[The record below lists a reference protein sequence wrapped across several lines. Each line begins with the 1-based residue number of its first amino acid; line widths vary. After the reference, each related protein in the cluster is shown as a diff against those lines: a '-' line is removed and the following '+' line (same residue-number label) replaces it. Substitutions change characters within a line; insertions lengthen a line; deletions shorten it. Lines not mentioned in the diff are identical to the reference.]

1 MVMLFSLLPT
11 SAWAAGAAKPISEEE
26 WNSGGYYQPDAL
38 LGDEWKFSDAVT
50 MTDCDLVYARYEKK
64 EWTGTGYAYK
74 YAYVIALD
82 ESLSSDYAIPDYP
95 FGGAPWAKDD
105 TMSEVYIEEGVTR
118 IGSNA
123 FANKNLLTLVEIPQT
138 VTSIGEKA
146 FSGDLEL
153 RASANGKTP
162 LDLSHV
168 TSFGAYAFSGCNS
181 LGGTGGV
188 TLNTTSSEFTEIPD
202 GLFTATYLTKIE
214 LNDNITRIGDNAFAH
229 CSLSGMTTIDLPDRL
244 ETIGNGAFT
253 RQTDAP
259 QHTITSLVIPE
270 GVTTIGDHAFYNF
283 TALETVTVLSKKLT
297 RPDEAAFGD
306 SQNNAFHKP
315 GQIQVG
321 DKVFVGTVGTTFL
334 VPEGVGEDYIEI
346 FESGYNCYLGDQ
358 SPMKR
363 YPAGDTEANC
373 TTLGR
378 LAYEFTFLD
387 HKDYYY
393 QDTPALGHNWGP
405 ERTHEATCETD
416 RYTYHFC
423 LRKDCDQDFDTT
435 PQIINTDED
444 SRTGHNYQY
453 SYAKNPA
460 IVEGTET
467 EFHYICQNKNHSDTE
482 DDSPKDYALVLD
494 GKTLQATTLMSLSDL
509 KNALHAVGQGSNNVG
524 VLNWNETDT
533 TTPLTESRYYKV
545 KFTPTNSTQFKGEV
559 VSDGNGTPEED
570 GSGKDLTIYVKVSKV
585 TLDFSQMSMYP
596 LTQYVGDDFAPVQAE
611 HMPAVTV
618 ESAQYQPV
626 GGDWSDTAPA
636 LSDENVGKDF
646 KVRIP
651 FTYNSAVYKLPT
663 DGMSQM
669 PPSGYTLVE
678 GGGQTW
684 VETAFHIGKN
694 EIKGTVSPIPNLSY
708 TGEPWNTVSVTGI
721 PVGSTVK
728 FFVENGSDN
737 WVQVG
742 DPITT
747 TTTDQI
753 VTGAPMINA
762 GEQRVKVEITK
773 ENFVSQEV
781 FVTGVIGKQLVETP
795 KAVTEPMSFTP
806 ISATGAKEFTGV
818 PDSSDSR
825 YTVTGNKGTNAGTYT
840 AEATLDDPENYAWT
854 TGDDDGDGTAE
865 ISWQILKRT
874 VQKPTFSG
882 GTYGFDGNART
893 AVTVNSAGDYATK
906 YASDDTTLQAIYA
919 PDGVS
924 TGYVAYTATNARQ
937 TNAGTYPVTVSLQD
951 SRNYRWPDDSAATY
965 TAGTWTISQM
975 VIYAPSVTAATIT
988 YDGQPYDGAI
998 QLTHSENS
1006 SGILKL
1012 GSNHQYFS
1020 GSAPLSGL
1028 PVNAGSYTV
1037 KPELVVRDGL
1047 ISDNYNVINIQS
1059 ASFRIEK
1066 APLTLIAPT
1075 EDLSVS
1081 YNGQQQSVPGVTV
1094 FGDLFGDDPSD
1105 DYTVMYTYSY
1115 TNTEGALVTSEATE
1129 EPPQLRE
1136 IGTYTITA
1144 TLTADNYQATP
1155 VTYEFKITTGTQ
1167 SITLTPDEV
1176 SRWTPADEVNPATY
1190 TVTLGETEDFTVT
1203 GVGTVDPTA
1212 TITYEVTSGD
1222 AVSIDDA
1229 SNPSVAVQEAGNAT
1243 ITVKAAATDKVGEA
1257 TVTYNVVVEKG
1268 RAVIE
1273 RGDINVPYDGSA
1285 LEPSEYA
1292 ATVEKPVDSAPD
1304 PTRALTYAFFTDA
1317 ECSGSIGTPKDAGVY
1332 YLKVSYPGDDNYI
1345 ASDKVV
1351 KVTITAADLQV
1362 TKTDV
1367 NKTYDGTDVTLGSLL
1382 TVEDAAGNPLTDAT
1396 VVFVRSDAQPAD
1408 WGSGVTEVRNVA
1420 DSGTYWFKVTA
1431 KNHSEYIGSLTVTIK
1446 PIDITIT
1453 PTVTLEKVYD
1463 GNADA
1468 AITAINGTDY
1478 TGAEIGLTGTADGES
1493 ISVTAT
1499 AAYND
1504 KTAADG
1510 KTVTVTY
1517 TLTGTGADLANY
1529 TFNGEKTVEGKVTGT
1544 LTDGKITKKPIA
1556 VTGGITATDR
1566 VYDGTN
1572 VVALTGTP
1580 EPAADSFVSGDD
1592 VSFSN
1597 ITGKTGT
1604 VTDANVGDDKPVT
1617 VTADTLNSLLT
1628 GADAGNYTVS
1638 NDYTSATVDINKRP
1652 VQLLFPRQTDPDASW
1667 EKEVAYTPAGLTSQP
1682 GVYQVSAKAKDT
1694 ESGFVGDDRLADNDI
1709 AYSFAA
1715 DGASVPNPT
1724 NLGTYTVTAELTT
1737 AAESRLSNYQI
1748 DAITGTI
1755 TIVQNSEDL
1764 RVTITPKNN
1773 LVYNGHGQDPIQ
1785 GISVE
1790 GGSETLPEGVGYS
1803 IFYSLENDDTYD
1815 LDRAELT
1822 DAIKDAGSYT
1832 VYWKVTTTNY
1842 SNKTGK
1848 FTVEVER
1855 ATLEL
1860 SRDVTDT
1867 RAYNGTVSAANQVI
1881 GVGLTGQQNDES
1893 ITVSVTTAVYDQAT
1907 VVDASSITITYAIT
1921 AGGGAKLDNYKV
1933 SIAGA
1938 EAEDAQTSMTETVTA
1953 EITPAHVT
1961 VTINN
1966 QTAVYD
1972 GTTPTV
1978 AQVQD
1983 VNWEVTDGEIYRLT
1997 PDTPDNLGITLSI
2010 PGTAKDAG
2018 TYDIT
2023 GTPSNGN
2030 YAVTFVPG
2038 DFEITPREVSV
2049 TIGSAS
2055 GIYGDTPNLSSVE
2068 LTYQQTDGDE
2078 GLAPKESSIDGIA
2091 LTAMT
2096 EATSGTAVTGAT
2108 GVGTYFIVGTDN
2120 SDNYNITFTSGKYTV
2135 EKRPITITIA
2145 DKSSAYG
2152 CDLAE
2157 LGWDAAYT
2165 GDEGKPGIV
2174 NGDNLGIVL
2183 TTDASADADTGSYP
2197 ITGTASGEKT
2207 NNYTITWA
2215 GSWNQEDENKGTAG
2229 TYTITKATLTIA
2241 FTQSTFNVS
2250 MGNPV
2255 NNPLKYI
2262 NSSNSNEEIGDK
2274 PDDVTVRYTSS
2285 APTVATVDENTGAV
2299 TILQPGDATIT
2310 ATVTDGG
2317 QNFTDGATA
2326 HYELRIATAGPGIQV
2341 QAKPNNHLV
2350 YNGTMQQLLEGCT
2363 VTPSTASVTFTV
2375 TALEPGDRCEIDGGK
2390 PAALDAGTYRVSWTA
2405 SLTGYTDVTG
2415 WVDVT
2420 IDKANPS
2427 TGFSNGNVQTTYEED
2442 KIFDSTGATTLNV
2455 AGDYGGLITY
2465 LSDNTAVA
2473 MVNGNDLRT
2482 IAINATGTAV
2492 IRALFAETDNYK
2504 AQTVSFALEVTD
2516 ADTTIQYEA
2525 DDYEVEYDGRPHGA
2539 DITVTS
2545 PSNYTI
2551 WYSDNDG
2558 SSYDL
2563 TESPTITDV
2572 GSVTIHFQ
2580 IQAPGYTSVSGAQT
2594 VTMEPKEIT
2603 PGMISGI
2610 AGSYTYTGQEIT
2622 VPTLQVAD
2630 GRTLLDEGRDYEVA
2644 YANNREVGIASVTIT
2659 GKGNYTGSV
2668 TEDFEITAVTDSYLS
2683 ASLNRYFGFY
2693 GDGGT
2698 NSATVTVMHGDHAV
2712 TEGVSIS
2719 VSGAEDDVSIV
2730 DQTITFL
2737 EPGVY
2742 EIEVE
2747 VTGSHSGDFTL
2758 YYTLL
2763 PQSGGDFEIAGLKDT
2778 IVTYDGEDH
2787 AFEPEVFFEGTP
2799 LTEADYALTYSYTP
2813 FSGSEVEDTYDPA
2826 STEMTEAGLYVVTV
2840 TGVGNYVGTG
2850 TVVLLIAQRD
2860 LADSEVDADIP
2871 NATYDGSEQEPEV
2884 TLTFNGEDVGDL
2896 NATEYYYNIDAGEA
2910 LAVSS
2915 AAAGNNNFSGT
2926 RVDTFRIDPKELNAR
2941 DFTAVADPDEY
2952 NYTGSVVTPE
2962 VIVTDTET
2970 GDVLVAGR
2978 DYTVD
2983 SEAVEPG
2990 EHTADVIGR
2999 GNYTGTVPV
3008 DFTILA
3014 EIDPPPVAEFDLTVT
3029 PESWTYTPVPQADI
3043 SVTFND
3049 RPVEESGYTL
3059 TVERDGSVLL
3069 VDGTHAEAVT
3079 AILEPGEYAI
3089 TATGTGVYAG
3099 YSDSDT
3105 VSVRKIRTAVTVTA
3119 DPDSLVGGGTV
3130 TLTLSGQD
3138 LPGDAYLPGLLTVST
3153 ENGTQMDLDQLLW
3166 VQSGSQWTASFT
3178 AADASETY
3186 TFTLT
3191 YPGDSHY
3198 EAASDSTDV
3207 VTRPTG
3213 GDPGEGE
3220 EYIIRAS
3227 AGTGGSIS
3235 PSGRISVAEGDSQ
3248 RFEIEA
3254 DDGYEIADVRVD
3266 GESIGAR
3273 SRYTFRDVD
3282 DDHTIRATFE
3292 WVGDSD
3298 EPDEKPDPKPDPD
3311 DNTDDTDDGDSGSGG
3326 VADPDDTGVANW
3338 LNTTEHVRYLNGYDT
3353 GMFMPGA
3360 NMTRAEVAQMFY
3372 NLLLNKNV
3380 PITVSFTDVPATAW
3394 YADAVNVLA
3403 SLGILTGYG
3412 NNQYAPDRPITR
3424 AEFTVIAMRFAQLN
3438 PGGVNIFSD
3447 VDADDWFY
3455 AQVVGSIQYGWITG
3469 YADGTFRPNAYIT
3482 RAEVTAIV
3490 NRMLGRVA
3498 DQAYVDSN
3506 TFYLKQFADVSRFY
3520 WGYYDI
3526 MEATNA
3532 HAYSMVGGKEAW
3544 LWLQ

>member
-11 SAWAAGAAKPISEEE
+11 TAWAADRATEIQKTEWEESYYVPSALNASEWEFRK
-26 WNSGGYYQPDAL
+26 A
-38 LGDEWKFSDAVT
+38 FT
-50 MTDCDLVYARYEKK
+50 MVNCDLAYARYEK
-64 EWTGTGYAYK
+64 EIVDEDTGSLTYK

-82 ESLSSDYAIPDYP
+82 ESSGSNYAIPDYSS
-95 FGGAPWAKDD
+95 GGAPWAQDD

-138 VTSIGEKA
+138 VTSIGESA

-153 RASANGKTP
+153 RASADGKTP
-162 LDLSHV
+162 LDLSNV
-168 TSFGAYAFSGCNS
+168 TSFGANAFANCNS

-202 GLFTATYLTKIE
+202 GLFTATYLKEIE

-229 CSLSGMTTIDLPDRL
+229 CLLSGMTTIDLPDSL
-244 ETIGNGAFT
+244 VTIGDGAFT

-259 QHTITSLVIPE
+259 QRTITSLVIPE

-283 TALETVTVLSKKLT
+283 TALETVTVLSKDLEK
-297 RPDEAAFGD
+297 PGAAAFGD

-321 DKVFVGTVGTTFL
+321 DDVFEGTVGTTFL
-334 VPEGVGEDYIEI
+334 VPEDVDEGYIEM

-363 YPAGDTEANC
+363 YPEGDIAANC
-373 TTLGR
+373 TTAGR
-378 LAYEFTFLD
+378 LAYEFTFLGYT
-387 HKDYYY
+387 DYYY
-393 QDTPALGHNWGP
+393 QETPALGHDWGP
-405 ERTHEATCETD
+405 DQTHEATCETD
-416 RYTYHFC
+416 KYTYHYC
-423 LRKDCDQDFDTT
+423 QREGCDQGFDTT
-435 PQIINTDED
+435 PQIIQTDVGT
-444 SRTGHNYQY
+444 RTGHDYWY
-453 SYAKNPA
+453 SYTENPA
-460 IVEGTET
+460 IADGTVT
-467 EFHYICQNKNHSDTE
+467 EFHYICQKENHSDTE
-482 DDSPKDYALVLD
+482 DVSPKDYALVLN

-509 KNALHAVGQGSNNVG
+509 ENALHAVGQGSNNVG
-524 VLNWNETDT
+524 VLDWNETDT
-533 TTPLTESRYYKV
+533 TTLLTESGYYKV

-570 GSGKDLTIYVKVSKV
+570 GNGTDLTIYVEVSKV

-611 HMPAVTV
+611 HMPDVTV
-618 ESAQYQPV
+618 GSAQYWSDD
-626 GGDWSDTAPA
+626 GGWSDTAPT
-636 LSDENVGKDF
+636 LSDGNVGKDF

-651 FTYNSAVYKLPT
+651 FTYNSTVYELPT
-663 DGMSQM
+663 TGMSQM
-669 PPSGYTLVE
+669 PPSGYTLVKE
-678 GGGQTW
+678 GGQTW

-694 EIKGTVSPIPNLSY
+694 EIKGTVSPIPNLRY
-708 TGEPWNTVSVTGI
+708 TGEPQNTVSVTGI
-721 PVGSTVK
+721 PAGSTVT

-747 TTTDQI
+747 TTTNQI
-753 VTGAPMINA
+753 VTGAPMTNA
-762 GEQRVKVEITK
+762 GAQQVKVEITK

-781 FVTGVIGKQLVETP
+781 TVTGVIGKQLVATP
-795 KAVTEPMSFTP
+795 KAATEQMSFTP
-806 ISATGAKEFTGV
+806 ISATEAKEFTGV
-818 PDSSDSR
+818 ADSSDDR
-825 YTVTGNKGTNAGTYT
+825 YTVTDNKGTNAGTYT
-840 AEATLDDPENYAWT
+840 AKATLQDPDNYAWT

-865 ISWQILKRT
+865 ISWQILKRS

-882 GTYGFDGNART
+882 GTYSYDGNAHP
-893 AVTVNSAGDYATK
+893 AVTVISAGDHATE
-906 YASDDTTLQAIYA
+906 YASDGTTLQAIYA

-937 TNAGTYPVTVSLQD
+937 TNAGTYEVTVSLQD
-951 SRNYRWPDDSAATY
+951 SDNYRWSDGSAATY
-965 TAGTWTISQM
+965 TAGTWKISQK
-975 VIYAPSVTAATIT
+975 VIYAPSVTAETIT
-988 YDGQPYDGAI
+988 YDGQPYDGTI

-1006 SGILKL
+1006 SGILEL

-1020 GSAPLSGL
+1020 GSAPLSDP

-1037 KPELVVRDGL
+1037 QPELVVAYGL
-1047 ISDNYNVINIQS
+1047 ISGNYNVLNIQS

-1066 APLTLIAPT
+1066 APLTLTAPT
-1075 EDLSVS
+1075 EGLSVS

-1094 FGDLFGDDPSD
+1094 SGDLFGDDPSD

-1167 SITLTPDEV
+1167 SITLTPDDE
-1176 SRWTPADEVNPATY
+1176 SRWTAAGETNPATY
-1190 TVTLGETEDFTVT
+1190 TVTLGETENFTVT
-1203 GVGTVDPTA
+1203 GVGAVDPTA
-1212 TITYEVTSGD
+1212 AITYEVTSGD

-1229 SNPSVAVQEAGNAT
+1229 SNPSVAVQKAGNAT

-1273 RGDINVPYDGSA
+1273 RGDISVLYDGSE
-1285 LEPSEYA
+1285 LELSDYA
-1292 ATVEKPVDSAPD
+1292 ATVKKPVDSAPD
-1304 PTRALTYAFFTDA
+1304 PTEELTYAFFADA
-1317 ECSGSIGTPKDAGVY
+1317 ECSDEPIGTPKDAGVY

-1345 ASDKVV
+1345 ASDNVV
-1351 KVTITAADLQV
+1351 KVTITAADLRV
-1362 TKTDV
+1362 TAENVDKP
-1367 NKTYDGTDVTLGSLL
+1367 YDGTAVTLGSLL
-1382 TVEDAAGNPLTDAT
+1382 TVNDAAGNPLTDAT

-1431 KNHSEYIGSLTVTIK
+1431 KNHSEYIGSLTVAIK
-1446 PIDITIT
+1446 PIDIPIT

-1468 AITAINGTDY
+1468 AIMAINGTDY

-1510 KTVTVTY
+1510 KTITVTY
-1517 TLTGTGADLANY
+1517 TLTGADLDNY
-1529 TFNGEKTVEGKVTGT
+1529 TFNGEKAVEGKVTGT
-1544 LTDGKITKKPIA
+1544 LTDGKITKKPIT
-1556 VTGGITATDR
+1556 VTGGIDATDR
-1566 VYDGTN
+1566 VYDSTTEI
-1572 VVALTGTP
+1572 ALTGKPT
-1580 EPAADSFVSGDD
+1580 ADGFVGSDD
-1592 VSFSN
+1592 VSFKDIS
-1597 ITGKTGT
+1597 TETGT
-1604 VTDANVGDDKPVT
+1604 VMDASVGDNKPVT

-1628 GADAGNYTVS
+1628 GDDAGNYTVS
-1638 NDYTSATVDINKRP
+1638 DDYTGARVNITARP
-1652 VQLLFPRQTDPDASW
+1652 VYLQFPGQTTEPW
-1667 EKEVAYTPAGLTSQP
+1667 VREVAYTPAGLTSRP
-1682 GVYQVSAKAKDT
+1682 EVYQVSAKAKDDA
-1694 ESGFVGDDRLADNDI
+1694 SGFVGDDHLADGDI
-1709 AYSFAA
+1709 AYSFVGA
-1715 DGASVPNPT
+1715 DNKPETNPT
-1724 NLGTYTVTAELTT
+1724 NLGTYTVKAELTDT
-1737 AAESRLSNYQI
+1737 AATKFSNYTI
-1748 DAITGTI
+1748 SPVTGTI
-1755 TIVQNSEDL
+1755 KIVKNSEAL
-1764 RVTITPKNN
+1764 SVIITPASD
-1773 LVYNGHGQDPIQ
+1773 LVYTGLGQDPIAS
-1785 GISVE
+1785 ITVM
-1790 GGSETLPEGVGYS
+1790 GGNETLTEGVGYNIS
-1803 IFYSLENDDTYD
+1803 YSLENDGTYT
-1815 LDRAELT
+1815 LNRAKLT
-1822 DAIKDAGSYT
+1822 AAIKDAGTYT
-1832 VYWKVTTTNY
+1832 VYWEVTTTNY
-1842 SNKTGK
+1842 GDQTGSFDVK
-1848 FTVEVER
+1848 VER
-1855 ATLEL
+1855 ATLDL

-1867 RAYNGTVSAANQVI
+1867 RAYNGTVSAANQVT
-1881 GVGLTGQQNDES
+1881 GVGLTGQQKGES
-1893 ITVSVTTAVYDQAT
+1893 ITVSVTSAVYDQAI
-1907 VVDASSITITYAIT
+1907 VGERSITITYAIT
-1921 AGGGAKLDNYKV
+1921 AAEGVSLNNYKV

-1938 EAEDAQTSMTETVTA
+1938 EAKDAQTSMTETVTA
-1953 EITPAHVT
+1953 KITRAPVT

-1972 GTTPTV
+1972 GTTPDV
-1978 AQVQD
+1978 AQVQGT
-1983 VNWEVTDGEIYRLT
+1983 NWEVTEGKIFELT
-1997 PDTPDNLGITLSI
+1997 PDTPDELGITLSI
-2010 PGTAKDAG
+2010 PDNAKNAG
-2018 TYDIT
+2018 TYDIN
-2023 GTPSNGN
+2023 GRASNGN
-2030 YAVTFVPG
+2030 YAVTFAG
-2038 DFEITPREVSV
+2038 EDGGTSGKFTITPREIAV

-2055 GIYGDTPNLSSVE
+2055 GIYGDTPNLSSVTLTGTNMVSGESTE
-2068 LTYQQTDGDE
+2068 LFRDLISTTATNTSDVGEYDITADN
-2078 GLAPKESSIDGIA
+2078 GIH
-2091 LTAMT
+2091 
-2096 EATSGTAVTGAT
+2096 G
-2108 GVGTYFIVGTDN
+2108 
-2120 SDNYNITFTSGKYTV
+2120 NYNITFTSGTYTV

-2152 CDLAE
+2152 CELAK
-2157 LGWDAAYT
+2157 LGWKDAYT
-2165 GDEGKPGIV
+2165 GDDSKSGIV
-2174 NGDNLGIVL
+2174 NDDNLGIVL
-2183 TTDASADADTGSYP
+2183 TTDAPADADTGSYP

-2207 NNYTITWA
+2207 SNYTITWA

-2241 FTQSTFNVS
+2241 FTRSTFNVS
-2250 MGNPV
+2250 MGNLV
-2255 NNPLKYI
+2255 DNPLKYI
-2262 NSSNSNEEIGDK
+2262 NSSNSDEELSGK
-2274 PDDVTVRYTSS
+2274 PADVTVQYESS
-2285 APTVATVDENTGAV
+2285 DDTVATVDPNTGEV

-2317 QNFTDGATA
+2317 QNFTDGATSR
-2326 HYELRIATAGPGIQV
+2326 YELRIATAGAGIQV

-2350 YNGTMQQLLEGCT
+2350 YNGAMQQLLEDYT
-2363 VTPSTASVTFTV
+2363 VTPSSASVTFTV
-2375 TALEPGDRCEIDGGK
+2375 TALESGDQCEIDDGM

-2405 SLTGYTDVTG
+2405 SLTGYTEVTG
-2415 WVDVT
+2415 EVEVT
-2420 IDKANPS
+2420 IDKADPS
-2427 TGFSNGNVQTTYEED
+2427 TGFSPATVQTSYAEN
-2442 KIFDSTGATTLNV
+2442 KIFDSTVATTLNV
-2455 AGDYGGLITY
+2455 ADDYEDDGGSIIY

-2473 MVNGNDLRT
+2473 KVNNNDPT
-2482 IAINATGTAV
+2482 NISINATGTAV
-2492 IRALFAETDNYK
+2492 IRAQFTETDNYK
-2504 AQTVSFALEVTD
+2504 AQTVSFTLEVTD
-2516 ADTTIQYEA
+2516 AETTIRYEA
-2525 DDYEVEYDGRPHGA
+2525 ADYEVKYDGWPHGA

-2551 WYSDNDG
+2551 LYSNDG
-2558 SSYDL
+2558 GYSYNL
-2563 TESPTITDV
+2563 TESPVITNV
-2572 GSVTIHFQ
+2572 EEGPITIHFQ
-2580 IQAPGYTSVSGAQT
+2580 IQAPGYKSVSGTQT
-2594 VTMEPKEIT
+2594 VTVKPKEIT
-2603 PGMISGI
+2603 SGMISGI
-2610 AGSYTYTGQEIT
+2610 AESYTYTGQDII
-2622 VPTLQVAD
+2622 VHTLQVAD
-2630 GRTLLDEGRDYEVA
+2630 SRTLLDEDDDYDVE
-2644 YANNREVGIASVTIT
+2644 YEDNREVGRASVTIT

-2668 TEDFEITAVTDSYLS
+2668 TVHFEITAVESSYLS
-2683 ASLNRYFGFY
+2683 ASLDRYFGFY
-2693 GDGGT
+2693 DDEDT

-2747 VTGSHSGDFTL
+2747 VTGSHSGTFTL

-2763 PQSGGDFEIAGLKDT
+2763 PQSGGDFEITGLDDT
-2778 IVTYDGEDH
+2778 IVTYDGKNH
-2787 AFEPEVFFEGTP
+2787 AFEPEVSYEGTP

-2813 FSGSEVEDTYDPA
+2813 FSGSGVEDIYYNPA

-2840 TGVGNYVGTG
+2840 TGEESYGGTG

-2860 LADSEVDADIP
+2860 LADSAVDADIP
-2871 NATYDGSEQEPEV
+2871 DATYDGSEQEPEV
-2884 TLTFNGEDVGDL
+2884 TLTFNGENVGDL

-2926 RVDTFRIDPKELNAR
+2926 RVDTFRIDPKELNAY

-2962 VIVTDTET
+2962 VIVTDIDT

-3059 TVERDGSVLL
+3059 TVERDGNVLL
-3069 VDGTHAEAVT
+3069 VDGTNEQAVA

-3099 YSDSDT
+3099 YSDTDT

-3138 LPGDAYLPGLLTVST
+3138 LPGDAYLPDLLTVST
-3153 ENGTQMDLDQLLW
+3153 ENGTQLDLDQLLW

-3191 YPGDSHY
+3191 YPGDSRY

-3248 RFEIEA
+3248 RFVIEA

-3273 SRYTFRDVD
+3273 SRYTFTDVD

-3298 EPDEKPDPKPDPD
+3298 KPDEKPDPKPDPD
-3311 DNTDDTDDGDSGSGG
+3311 DNSDDTDEGDSGSGG

-3506 TFYLKQFADVSRFY
+3506 TLYLKQFADVSRFY

-3532 HAYSMVGGKEAW
+3532 HAYSMVDGTEAW

>member
-11 SAWAAGAAKPISEEE
+11 SAWAAATAKPISEEE
-26 WNSGGYYQPDAL
+26 WDSGGYYQPDAL
-38 LGDEWKFSDAVT
+38 LGDGWKFSDAVT
-50 MTDCDLVYARYEKK
+50 MTDCDLVYARYEKR

-74 YAYVIALD
+74 YAYVIVLD
-82 ESLSSDYAIPDYP
+82 ESSGSNYAIPDYP
-95 FGGAPWAKDD
+95 SGGAPWAQDD

-123 FANKNLLTLVEIPQT
+123 FANKNLLTLVEIPET
-138 VTSIGEKA
+138 VTSIGERA

-153 RASANGKTP
+153 RASANGNTP

-188 TLNTTSSEFTEIPD
+188 TLNTASPAFTEIPD
-202 GLFTATYLTKIE
+202 GLFSATYLKKIE

-229 CSLSGMTTIDLPDRL
+229 CSLSGMTTIDLPDKL
-244 ETIGNGAFT
+244 VEIGNGAFT

-259 QHTITSLVIPE
+259 QTTITSLVIPE
-270 GVTTIGDHAFYNF
+270 GVITIGDHAFYNF
-283 TALETVTVLSKKLT
+283 TALETVTVLSKNLEK
-297 RPDEAAFGD
+297 PGAAAFGD

-321 DKVFVGTVGTTFL
+321 DEVYEGTIGTTFL
-334 VPEGVGEDYIEI
+334 VPEDAGEGYIEM

-363 YPAGDTEANC
+363 YPEGDIEANC
-373 TTLGR
+373 TTPGR
-378 LAYEFTFLD
+378 LAYEFTFLGYT
-387 HKDYYY
+387 DYYY
-393 QDTPALGHNWGP
+393 QETPALGHDWGP
-405 ERTHEATCETD
+405 DQTHEATCETD
-416 RYTYHFC
+416 KYTYHYC
-423 LRKDCDQDFDTT
+423 KREGCDQGFDTT

-453 SYAKNPA
+453 SYAETPKIA
-460 IVEGTET
+460 DGTET
-467 EFHYICQNKNHSDTE
+467 KFHYICQNLNHSNTE
-482 DDSPKDYALVLD
+482 DDSPKDYALVLN

-509 KNALHAVGQGSNNVG
+509 EDALHAVGQGSNNVG

-533 TTPLTESRYYKV
+533 TTPLTESGYYKV
-545 KFTPTNSTQFKGEV
+545 KFTPTNNMQFKGEV
-559 VSDGNGTPEED
+559 VSDGNGT
-570 GSGKDLTIYVKVSKV
+570 DLAIYVTVSKV

-669 PPSGYTLVE
+669 PPSGYTLVLE
-678 GGGQTW
+678 EKSSQTW

-694 EIKGTVSPIPNLSY
+694 EIKGTVSPIPNLRY
-708 TGEPWNTVSVTGI
+708 TGELQNTVSVTGI
-721 PVGSTVK
+721 PAGSTVT
-728 FFVENGSDN
+728 FFVEDGSDN
-737 WVQVG
+737 WEQVG
-742 DPITT
+742 ESIITKT
-747 TTTDQI
+747 ADQI
-753 VTGAPMINA
+753 VTGAPMTNA
-762 GEQRVKVEITK
+762 GAQRVKVEITK

-781 FVTGVIGKQLVETP
+781 TVTGVIGKQLVETP

-806 ISATGAKEFTGV
+806 INATEAKEFTGV

-840 AEATLDDPENYAWT
+840 AKAKLRDKANYAWT

-882 GTYGFDGNART
+882 GTYSYDGDART
-893 AVTVNSAGDYATK
+893 AVTVNSAGDYEAQ
-906 YASDDTTLQAIYA
+906 YASDGTTLQAIYA
-919 PDGVS
+919 PNNVS

-937 TNAGTYPVTVSLQD
+937 TNAGTYEVTVSLRD
-951 SRNYRWPDDSAATY
+951 SNNYRWRDDSAATY

-998 QLTHSENS
+998 QLTHNGNS
-1006 SGILKL
+1006 NGILEL
-1012 GSNHQYFS
+1012 GNNHQYFS
-1020 GSAPLSGL
+1020 GSEELSGP

-1037 KPELVVRDGL
+1037 QPELVVTGDL
-1047 ISDNYNVINIQS
+1047 IPGNYKVLNIQR
-1059 ASFRIEK
+1059 ASFQIEK
-1066 APLTLIAPT
+1066 ATLTLTAPT
-1075 EDLSVS
+1075 EGLSVS

-1094 FGDLFGDDPSD
+1094 SGDLFGDGPSD

-1115 TNTEGALVTSEATE
+1115 INTEGALVTSKATE

-1167 SITLTPDEV
+1167 SITLTPDDE
-1176 SRWTPADEVNPATY
+1176 SRWTAAGETNPAKY
-1190 TVTLGETEDFTVT
+1190 TVTLGETENFTVT

-1212 TITYEVTSGD
+1212 AITYEVTSGD

-1229 SNPSVAVQEAGNAT
+1229 SKPLVAVRKAGNAT
-1243 ITVKAAATDKVGEA
+1243 ITVKAAATDKVGEE

-1268 RAVIE
+1268 TAVIE
-1273 RGDINVPYDGSA
+1273 RGDISVPYDGSA
-1285 LEPSEYA
+1285 LELSDYA
-1292 ATVEKPVDSAPD
+1292 ATVKKPVDSAPD
-1304 PTRALTYAFFTDA
+1304 PTGALTYAFFTD
-1317 ECSGSIGTPKDAGVY
+1317 EGCSGEPISTPKDASVY
-1332 YLKVSYPGDDNYI
+1332 YLKVSYPGDDNYNP
-1345 ASDKVV
+1345 SDKVV
-1351 KVTITAADLQV
+1351 KVTITAANLQV
-1362 TKTDV
+1362 TAENVD
-1367 NKTYDGTDVTLGSLL
+1367 KTYDGTDVTLGSLL
-1382 TVEDAAGNPLTDAT
+1382 TVKDAARKPLQDAT
-1396 VVFVRSDAQPAD
+1396 VVFVRSDSKPTD
-1408 WGSGVTEVRNVA
+1408 WENNVTEVRNVA

-1431 KNHSEYIGSLTVTIK
+1431 DNHSEYIGFLTVAIK

-1468 AITAINGTDY
+1468 AITAINGTEY
-1478 TGAEIGLTGTADGES
+1478 TGVEIGLTGTASGEN
-1493 ISVTAT
+1493 ISVTAA

-1510 KTVTVTY
+1510 KTITVTY
-1517 TLTGTGADLANY
+1517 TLTGADLANY
-1529 TFNGEKTVEGKVTGT
+1529 TFNGEEAVEGKVTGT
-1544 LTDGKITKKPIA
+1544 LTDGKITQKPIT
-1556 VTGGITATDR
+1556 VTGGINATDR
-1566 VYDGTN
+1566 VYDSTDK
-1572 VVALTGTP
+1572 VALTGTP
-1580 EPAADSFVSGDD
+1580 TPSGFVSGDD
-1592 VSFSN
+1592 VSFKEIS
-1597 ITGKTGT
+1597 TETGT
-1604 VTDANVGDDKPVT
+1604 VTDANVGTGKEVT
-1617 VTADTLNSLLT
+1617 VTAATLNGLLT
-1628 GADAGNYTVS
+1628 GDDAGNYTVS
-1638 NDYTSATVDINKRP
+1638 DDYKGARVNITARP
-1652 VQLLFPRQTDPDASW
+1652 VYLQFPGQTTEPW
-1667 EKEVAYTPAGLTSQP
+1667 VREVAYTPAGLTSQP
-1682 GVYQVSAKAKDT
+1682 EEYQVSAKAKDDA
-1694 ESGFVGDDRLADNDI
+1694 SGFVGGDSLADGDI

-1715 DGASVPNPT
+1715 DGGGTVENPI
-1724 NLGTYTVTAELTT
+1724 NLGTYTVTAELSDTVGT
-1737 AAESRLSNYQI
+1737 KFSNYTI
-1748 DAITGTI
+1748 SPVTGTI
-1755 TIVQNSEDL
+1755 EIVQNSDGL
-1764 RVTITPKNN
+1764 SVDITQASG
-1773 LVYNGHGQDPIQ
+1773 LVYNGQGQDPIQ
-1785 GISVE
+1785 SITVK
-1790 GGSETLPEGVGYS
+1790 GGSETLTEEEGYS
-1803 IFYSLENDDTYD
+1803 ISYSLENDGPYD
-1815 LDRAELT
+1815 LNRDGLT
-1822 DAIKDAGSYT
+1822 AAIKDAGTYT
-1832 VYWKVTTTNY
+1832 VNWKVTTTNY
-1842 SNKTGK
+1842 GDQTGSFDVK
-1848 FTVEVER
+1848 VER

-1860 SRDVTDT
+1860 SRAVTET
-1867 RAYNGTVSAANQVI
+1867 RTYNGTVNAAAQVT
-1881 GVGLTGQQNDES
+1881 GEELTGQQNSES
-1893 ITVSVTTAVYDQAT
+1893 ITVSVTSAEYDQAT
-1907 VVDASSITITYAIT
+1907 VGERSITITYAIT
-1921 AGGGAKLDNYKV
+1921 AEGGAKLDNYKV
-1933 SIAGA
+1933 KVGSVEVSNLTG
-1938 EAEDAQTSMTETVTA
+1938 TTGTVTETVTA
-1953 EITPAHVT
+1953 EITPAPVT
-1961 VTINN
+1961 VTIND

-1972 GTTPTV
+1972 GTTPDV
-1978 AQVQD
+1978 AQEQD
-1983 VNWEVTDGEIYRLT
+1983 TNWKVTVGTVYQLTLGT
-1997 PDTPDNLGITLSI
+1997 PDDLGITLSI
-2010 PGTAKDAG
+2010 PDNAKNAG
-2018 TYDIT
+2018 TYDIN
-2023 GTPSNGN
+2023 GRAGNGN
-2030 YAVTFVPG
+2030 YDVTFVPG
-2038 DFEITPREVSV
+2038 NFEITPREVAV

-2055 GIYGDTPNLSSVE
+2055 GIYGDTPNLSSVTLTGTNMVSGESTE
-2068 LTYQQTDGDE
+2068 LFGNLIRTTATDTSDVE
-2078 GLAPKESSIDGIA
+2078 EYDITADNGIH
-2091 LTAMT
+2091 
-2096 EATSGTAVTGAT
+2096 G
-2108 GVGTYFIVGTDN
+2108 
-2120 SDNYNITFTSGKYTV
+2120 NYDITFTPGTYTV
-2135 EKRPITITIA
+2135 EERPITITIA
-2145 DKSSAYG
+2145 DKSSDYG

-2157 LGWDAAYT
+2157 LEWDDAYT
-2165 GDEGKPGIV
+2165 GDGSKSGIV

-2197 ITGTASGEKT
+2197 ITGTASGEKIS
-2207 NNYTITWA
+2207 NYTITWA
-2215 GSWNQEDENKGTAG
+2215 GSWNQEDANKGTAG

-2241 FTQSTFNVS
+2241 FTRSTFNVS

-2255 NNPLKYI
+2255 DNPLKYI
-2262 NSSNSNEEIGDK
+2262 NSSNSNEELSGK
-2274 PDDVTVRYTSS
+2274 PAGVTVRYESNNSS
-2285 APTVATVDENTGAV
+2285 VATVNANTGEV

-2317 QNFTDGATA
+2317 QNFTDGATSR
-2326 HYELRIATAGPGIQV
+2326 YELRIATAGPGIQV
-2341 QAKPNNHLV
+2341 QATPNNHLV
-2350 YNGTMQQLLEGCT
+2350 YNGTMQQLLEGYT
-2363 VTPSTASVTFTV
+2363 VSPSNASVIFAV
-2375 TALEPGDRCEIDGGK
+2375 EAPESGDQCGIGDGGK

-2427 TGFSNGNVQTTYEED
+2427 TGFSSATVQTTYEED
-2442 KIFDSTGATTLNV
+2442 KIFDSTDATTLHV
-2455 AGDYGGLITY
+2455 AADYDGSITY
-2465 LSDNTAVA
+2465 LSNDTAVA
-2473 MVNGNDLRT
+2473 RVNNNNPT
-2482 IAINATGTAV
+2482 NISINATGTAV
-2492 IRALFAETDNYK
+2492 IRAQFTETNNYK
-2504 AQTVSFALEVTD
+2504 AQTVSFTLEVTD

-2525 DDYEVEYDGRPHGA
+2525 ADYEVEYDGWPHGA

-2551 WYSDNDG
+2551 WYSNDG
-2558 SSYDL
+2558 DHSYDL
-2563 TESPTITDV
+2563 TESPAITNV
-2572 GSVTIHFQ
+2572 EEGPITIHFQ
-2580 IQAPGYTSVSGAQT
+2580 IQAPGYTSVSGTQKVT
-2594 VTMEPKEIT
+2594 VKPKEIM

-2610 AGSYTYTGQEIT
+2610 AGSYTYTGQDII
-2622 VPTLQVAD
+2622 VHTLQVAD

-2644 YANNREVGIASVTIT
+2644 YANNREVGTASVTIT

-2668 TEDFEITAVTDSYLS
+2668 TVHFEITAVESSYLS
-2683 ASLNRYFGFY
+2683 ASLDRYFGFY
-2693 GDGGT
+2693 GDGDT

-2712 TEGVSIS
+2712 TEGVGIS
-2719 VSGAEDDVSIV
+2719 VNSAGCAVSG
-2730 DQTITFL
+2730 QTITFL

-2742 EIEVE
+2742 EIKVE

-2763 PQSGGDFEIAGLKDT
+2763 PRSGGDFEITGLEDT
-2778 IVTYDGEDH
+2778 IVTYDGENH

-2799 LTEADYALTYSYTP
+2799 LTDADYELTYSYTP
-2813 FSGSEVEDTYDPA
+2813 FSGSKVEDTYDPD

-2840 TGVGNYVGTG
+2840 TGVGSYGGTG

-2860 LADSEVDADIP
+2860 LADSAVDADIP
-2871 NATYDGSEQEPEV
+2871 NATYDGSEQKPEV

-2926 RVDTFRIDPKELNAR
+2926 RVDTFRIDPKELNAY
-2941 DFTAVADPDEY
+2941 DFMAVADPNEY

-2962 VIVTDTET
+2962 VIVTDKFT
-2970 GDVLVAGR
+2970 GDMLMAGR
-2978 DYTVD
+2978 DYTVN

-2990 EHTADVIGR
+2990 EHTADVVGR

-3008 DFTILA
+3008 DFWILA
-3014 EIDPPPVAEFDLTVT
+3014 EIDPPPAAEFDLTVT

-3043 SVTFND
+3043 SVTFNG

-3069 VDGTHAEAVT
+3069 VNGTYAEAVA
-3079 AILEPGEYAI
+3079 AILEPGEYSV

-3166 VQSGSQWTASFT
+3166 VQSGSQWTASFA

-3191 YPGDSHY
+3191 YPGDSRY
-3198 EAASDSTDV
+3198 EAASDSTAV
-3207 VTRPTG
+3207 VIRPAG
-3213 GDPGEGE
+3213 EDPGDDEV
-3220 EYIIRAS
+3220 YIIRAS

-3235 PSGRISVAEGDSQ
+3235 PRGEVPVAEGDSQ
-3248 RFEIEA
+3248 RFVITP

-3273 SRYTFRDVD
+3273 SHYTFTDVD
-3282 DDHTIRATFE
+3282 DDHTIRAIFE

-3298 EPDEKPDPKPDPD
+3298 EPDEKPDSKPEPD
-3311 DNTDDTDDGDSGSGG
+3311 DNTDDTDDGDSGSSGNT
-3326 VADPDDTGVANW
+3326 VVDPEDTGVANW

-3412 NNQYAPDRPITR
+3412 NSQYAPDRPITR

>member
-1 MVMLFSLLPT
+1 MKRRLNRAVSFLLTMVMLFSLLPT

-26 WNSGGYYQPDAL
+26 WNSGSYYQPDAL
-38 LGDEWKFSDAVT
+38 QGDGWKFSDAVT

-82 ESLSSDYAIPDYP
+82 ENSGSKYAIPDYP

-118 IGSNA
+118 IGDNA

-138 VTSIGEKA
+138 VTSIGERA

-153 RASANGKTP
+153 RASADGKTP

-168 TSFGAYAFSGCNS
+168 TSFGANAFANCNS
-181 LGGTGGV
+181 LGSTGGV
-188 TLNTTSSEFTEIPD
+188 TLNTTSYDFTEIPD
-202 GLFTATYLTKIE
+202 GLFTATYLKEIE
-214 LNDNITRIGDNAFAH
+214 LNDNIMHIGDNAFAH
-229 CSLSGMTTIDLPDRL
+229 CSLSGMTTIDLPDSL
-244 ETIGNGAFT
+244 KTIGDGAFT

-270 GVTTIGDHAFYNF
+270 GVTTIGHHAFYNF
-283 TALETVTVLSKKLT
+283 TALETVTVLSKNLEK
-297 RPDEAAFGD
+297 PGEAAFGD

-321 DKVFVGTVGTTFL
+321 DDVFEGTVGTTFL
-334 VPEGVGEDYIEI
+334 VPEGVNEDYIKM

-363 YPAGDTEANC
+363 YPEGDTEANC

-378 LAYEFTFLD
+378 LAYEFTFLG

-393 QDTPALGHNWGP
+393 QDTPALGHKWDQ
-405 ERTHEATCETD
+405 EWTHEATCETD
-416 RYTYHFC
+416 KYTYHYC
-423 LRKDCDQDFDTT
+423 RHEGCDQGFDTT
-435 PQIINTDED
+435 PQIIRTDVD
-444 SRTGHNYQY
+444 TRTGHNYQY
-453 SYAKNPA
+453 SYTKNPA
-460 IVEGTET
+460 IVEGKET
-467 EFHYICQNKNHSDTE
+467 EFHYICQNENHSDTE
-482 DDSPKDYALVLD
+482 DVSPEDYALVLK

-509 KNALHAVGQGSNNVG
+509 KDALHAVGQGSNNVG
-524 VLNWNETDT
+524 VLDWNETDT
-533 TTPLTESRYYKV
+533 TTPLTESGYYKV
-545 KFTPTNSTQFKGEV
+545 KFTPTNNTQFKGEV
-559 VSDGNGTPEED
+559 VSDGNGT
-570 GSGKDLTIYVKVSKV
+570 DLTIYVEVSKV

-596 LTQYVGDDFAPVQAE
+596 LTQYVGDNFAPVQAE
-611 HMPAVTV
+611 YMPDVTV
-618 ESAQYQPV
+618 GDAQYQPV
-626 GGDWSDTAPA
+626 GGDWSDTAPT
-636 LSDENVGKDF
+636 LSDGNVGKGF

-651 FTYNSAVYKLPT
+651 FTYNSTVYELPIA
-663 DGMSQM
+663 DMPQM
-669 PPSGYTLVE
+669 PPSGYTLVKE
-678 GGGQTW
+678 GGQTW

-694 EIKGTVSPIPNLSY
+694 EIMGTVSPILNLRY
-708 TGEPWNTVSVTGI
+708 TGKPQNTVSVTGI
-721 PVGSTVK
+721 PVGSTVT

-737 WVQVG
+737 WERVG
-742 DPITT
+742 DPIITT
-747 TTTDQI
+747 TADQI

-762 GEQRVKVEITK
+762 GEQQVKVEIRK
-773 ENFVSQEV
+773 EYFVPQVV

-795 KAVTEPMSFTP
+795 KAATEKMSFTP
-806 ISATGAKEFTGV
+806 ISATAAKEFTGV
-818 PDSSDSR
+818 PDSSDDR
-825 YTVTGNKGTNAGTYT
+825 YTVTGNKGTNADTYT
-840 AEATLDDPENYAWT
+840 ARATLKDPENYAWT
-854 TGDDDGDGTAE
+854 TGDNDGDGTAE

-874 VQKPTFSG
+874 VQKPNFSG
-882 GTYGFDGNART
+882 GTYSYDGDART
-893 AVTVNSAGDYATK
+893 AVTVNSAGDYATE
-906 YASDDTTLQAIYA
+906 YAANGTTLQAIYA
-919 PDGVS
+919 PGGVS
-924 TGYVAYTATNARQ
+924 TGYVAYTATNASQ
-937 TNAGTYPVTVSLQD
+937 TNAGTYEVTVSLQD
-951 SRNYRWPDDSAATY
+951 SNNYRWPDDSAVTY
-965 TAGTWTISQM
+965 TAGTWTISQK

-998 QLTHSENS
+998 QLTHSESS
-1006 SGILKL
+1006 SGILEL

-1020 GSAPLSGL
+1020 GSAPISGT

-1037 KPELVVRDGL
+1037 QPELVVTGGL
-1047 ISDNYNVINIQS
+1047 IPGNYKVLNIQR

-1066 APLTLIAPT
+1066 APLTLIDPT
-1075 EDLSVS
+1075 EGLSVS
-1081 YNGQQQSVPGVTV
+1081 YNGQQQGVPGVTV
-1094 FGDLFGDDPSD
+1094 SGDLFGDDTSA
-1105 DYTVMYTYSY
+1105 DYKVMYTYSY
-1115 TNTEGALVTSEATE
+1115 EVNGETMTSQPAE
-1129 EPPQLRE
+1129 EPPQLKE

-1144 TLTADNYQATP
+1144 TLTANDYQAPP
-1155 VTYEFKITTGTQ
+1155 VTYEFEITTGTQ
-1167 SITLTPDEV
+1167 SITLTPDEE
-1176 SRWTPADEVNPATY
+1176 SRWTVADETNPAKY
-1190 TVTLGETEDFTVT
+1190 TVTLGETENFTVK

-1212 TITYEVTSGD
+1212 AIAYEVTEGD
-1222 AVSIDDA
+1222 AVSIAGA
-1229 SNPSVAVQEAGNAT
+1229 SNPSVAVQKAGNAT

-1273 RGDINVPYDGSA
+1273 RGDISVPYDGSE
-1285 LEPSEYA
+1285 LEPSDYVA
-1292 ATVEKPVDSAPD
+1292 KVKKPVDSAPD
-1304 PTRALTYAFFTDA
+1304 PTEELTYAFFMDA
-1317 ECSGSIGTPKDAGVY
+1317 ECSGDSIGTPKDASVY
-1332 YLKVSYPGDDNYI
+1332 YLKVSYPGDDNYNP
-1345 ASDKVV
+1345 SDKVV

-1362 TKTDV
+1362 TAENVD
-1367 NKTYDGTDVTLGSLL
+1367 KTYDGAGVTLDNLL
-1382 TVEDAAGNPLTDAT
+1382 TVKDAAGKPLPDAT
-1396 VVFVRSDAQPAD
+1396 VEFVRSDSEPTD
-1408 WGSGVTEVRNVA
+1408 WENNVTEVRNVA

-1478 TGAEIGLTGTADGES
+1478 IGAGISLTGTADDEN
-1493 ISVTAT
+1493 ISVTAA

-1510 KTVTVTY
+1510 KTITVTY

-1529 TFNGEKTVEGKVTGT
+1529 TFNGEKAVEGKVTGT
-1544 LTDGKITKKPIA
+1544 LTDGEITKKPIT
-1556 VTGGITATDR
+1556 VTDGITATDR

-1580 EPAADSFVSGDD
+1580 TPSGFVSGDN
-1592 VSFSN
+1592 VSFKEIS
-1597 ITGKTGT
+1597 TETGT
-1604 VTDANVGDDKPVT
+1604 VTDANVGNNKLVT
-1617 VTADTLNSLLT
+1617 VTAATLNGLLT

-1638 NDYTSATVDINKRP
+1638 DDYTDARVNITARP
-1652 VQLLFPRQTDPDASW
+1652 VYLQFPGQTDPAASW
-1667 EKEVAYTPAGLTSQP
+1667 VVEVPYTPAGLTSRP
-1682 GVYQVSAKAKDT
+1682 EEYRVSAKAKDDA
-1694 ESGFVGDDRLADNDI
+1694 SGFVGEDRLADGDI
-1709 AYSFAA
+1709 VYSFVGA
-1715 DGASVPNPT
+1715 DNKPEINPT
-1724 NLGTYTVTAELTT
+1724 NLGTYTVTAKLSDTVGT
-1737 AAESRLSNYQI
+1737 KFSNYTI
-1748 DAITGTI
+1748 FPVTGKI
-1755 TIVQNSEDL
+1755 KIVQNSDDL
-1764 RVTITPKNN
+1764 SVTITPKNN
-1773 LVYNGHGQDPIQ
+1773 LVYNGQGQDPIQ
-1785 GISVE
+1785 DISVE
-1790 GGSETLPEGVGYS
+1790 GGSETLTEGVGYS
-1803 IFYSLENDDTYD
+1803 ISYSLKSDGTYD
-1815 LDRAELT
+1815 LDGTGLT
-1822 DAIKDAGSYT
+1822 AAIKDAGSYT

-1842 SNKTGK
+1842 GDQTGS
-1848 FTVEVER
+1848 FTVDVER
-1855 ATLEL
+1855 ATLDL
-1860 SRDVTDT
+1860 SRVVDAT
-1867 RAYNGTVSAANQVI
+1867 RTYNGTKDAADQVT
-1881 GVGLTGQQNDES
+1881 GKELTGQQNSES
-1893 ITVSVTTAVYDQAT
+1893 ITVSVTGAEYDRAT
-1907 VVDASSITITYAIT
+1907 VDASNITITYAIT
-1921 AGGGAKLDNYKV
+1921 AGGDAKLDNYKV
-1933 SIAGA
+1933 KVGSVEVSNLTG
-1938 EAEDAQTSMTETVTA
+1938 TTGTVTETVTA
-1953 EITPAHVT
+1953 KITPAHVT

-1972 GTTPTV
+1972 GTKPAV
-1978 AQVQD
+1978 AQEQD
-1983 VNWEVTDGEIYRLT
+1983 TNWMVTDGEIYQLT

-2010 PGTAKDAG
+2010 PGTAEDAD

-2023 GTPSNGN
+2023 GTASNGN
-2030 YAVTFVPG
+2030 YDVTFVPG
-2038 DFEITPREVSV
+2038 DFEITPREVAV

-2055 GIYGDTPNLSSVE
+2055 GIYGDTPNLSSVTLTGTTMVSGESTE
-2068 LTYQQTDGDE
+2068 LFRDLIRTTATNTSDVGKYDIT
-2078 GLAPKESSIDGIA
+2078 AADGIH
-2091 LTAMT
+2091 
-2096 EATSGTAVTGAT
+2096 G
-2108 GVGTYFIVGTDN
+2108 
-2120 SDNYNITFTSGKYTV
+2120 NYNITFTPGTYTV
-2135 EKRPITITIA
+2135 EERPITITIA
-2145 DKSSAYG
+2145 DKSSDYG

-2157 LGWDAAYT
+2157 LKWDDAYT
-2165 GDEGKPGIV
+2165 GDGSKSGIV
-2174 NGDNLGIVL
+2174 NGDDLGIVL
-2183 TTDASADADTGSYP
+2183 TTTATNSSPVGSYP
-2197 ITGTASGEKT
+2197 ITGTASGEKIS
-2207 NNYTITWA
+2207 NYTITWA
-2215 GSWNQEDENKGTAG
+2215 GSWNQEDANKGTAG
-2229 TYTITKATLTIA
+2229 TYTIEKANLTIA
-2241 FTQSTFNVS
+2241 FTRSTFNVS

-2255 NNPLKYI
+2255 DNPLKYI
-2262 NSSNSNEEIGDK
+2262 NSSNSNEELSGK
-2274 PDDVTVRYTSS
+2274 PADVTVRYESNNSS
-2285 APTVATVDENTGAV
+2285 VATVNANTGEV

-2317 QNFTDGATA
+2317 QNFTNVATA
-2326 HYELRIATAGPGIQV
+2326 SYELRIATAGPGIQV
-2341 QAKPNNHLV
+2341 QATPNNHLV
-2350 YNGTMQQLLEGCT
+2350 YNGAMQQLLEDYT
-2363 VTPSTASVTFTV
+2363 VSPSNASVIFTV
-2375 TALEPGDRCEIDGGK
+2375 TALESRDQCKIDGGM

-2405 SLTGYTDVTG
+2405 SLIGYTDVTG

-2427 TGFSNGNVQTTYEED
+2427 TGFSSATVQTTYEED
-2442 KIFDSTGATTLNV
+2442 KIFDSTVATTLHV
-2455 AGDYGGLITY
+2455 ADDYDGSITY

-2473 MVNGNDLRT
+2473 KVNNNNPT
-2482 IAINATGTAV
+2482 NISINATGTAV
-2492 IRALFAETDNYK
+2492 IRAQFTETDNYK
-2504 AQTVSFALEVTD
+2504 DQTVSFTLEVTD

-2525 DDYEVEYDGRPHGA
+2525 DNYEVEYDGRPHGA

-2545 PSNYTI
+2545 PPHCTI
-2551 WYSDNDG
+2551 WYSDDG
-2558 SSYDL
+2558 GYSYDL
-2563 TESPTITDV
+2563 AESPAITNV
-2572 GSVTIHFQ
+2572 EEGPITIHFQ
-2580 IQAPGYTSVSGAQT
+2580 IQAPGYTSVSGTQKVT
-2594 VTMEPKEIT
+2594 VKPKEIM

-2610 AGSYTYTGQEIT
+2610 AGSYTYTGQDII
-2622 VPTLQVAD
+2622 VHTLQVAD

-2644 YANNREVGIASVTIT
+2644 YADNREVGPASVTIT

-2668 TEDFEITAVTDSYLS
+2668 TVHFEITAVESSYLS
-2683 ASLNRYFGFY
+2683 ASLDRYFGFY
-2693 GDGGT
+2693 GDGDT
-2698 NSATVTVMHGDHAV
+2698 NSATVTVMHGDHGV

-2719 VSGAEDDVSIV
+2719 VSGADYAVSG
-2730 DQTITFL
+2730 QTITFL

-2742 EIEVE
+2742 EIDVE
-2747 VTGSHSGDFTL
+2747 VTGSHSGTFTL

-2763 PQSGGDFEIAGLKDT
+2763 PQSGGDFEITGLEDT

-2787 AFEPEVFFEGTP
+2787 AFVPEVSYEGTS
-2799 LTEADYALTYSYTP
+2799 LSEADYALTYSYTP
-2813 FSGSEVEDTYDPA
+2813 FSGSEVEDIYDPA

-2840 TGVGNYVGTG
+2840 TGVGSYGGTG

-2860 LADSEVDADIP
+2860 LADSAVDADIP
-2871 NATYDGSEQEPEV
+2871 DATYDGSEQEPEV

-2926 RVDTFRIDPKELNAR
+2926 RVDTFRIDPKELNAY
-2941 DFTAVADPDEY
+2941 DFMAVADPNEY

-2962 VIVTDTET
+2962 VIVTDRFT
-2970 GDVLVAGR
+2970 GDMLMAGR
-2978 DYTVD
+2978 DYTVN

-2990 EHTADVIGR
+2990 EHTADVVGR

-3008 DFTILA
+3008 DFWILA
-3014 EIDPPPVAEFDLTVT
+3014 EIDPPPAAEFDLTVT

-3043 SVTFND
+3043 SVTFNG

-3069 VDGTHAEAVT
+3069 VNGTHAEAVA

-3166 VQSGSQWTASFT
+3166 VQSGSQWTASFA

-3191 YPGDSHY
+3191 YPGDSRY
-3198 EAASDSTDV
+3198 EAASDSTAV
-3207 VTRPTG
+3207 VIRPAG
-3213 GDPGEGE
+3213 EDPGDDEV
-3220 EYIIRAS
+3220 YIIRAS

-3235 PSGRISVAEGDSQ
+3235 PRGEVPVAEGDSQ
-3248 RFEIEA
+3248 RFVITP

-3273 SRYTFRDVD
+3273 SHYTFTDVD
-3282 DDHTIRATFE
+3282 DDHTIRAIFE

-3298 EPDEKPDPKPDPD
+3298 EPDEKPDPKPEPD
-3311 DNTDDTDDGDSGSGG
+3311 DNTDDTDDGDSGSSGNT
-3326 VADPDDTGVANW
+3326 VVDPEDTGVANW

-3412 NNQYAPDRPITR
+3412 NSQYAPDRPITR

-3532 HAYSMVGGKEAW
+3532 HAYSVVNGKEAW